1 METAMTAIDN
11 TPQNKNFLS
20 PLNFQFQLKRAPN
33 VNFFIQKIS
42 LPSIAVPEIEIPT
55 MFNYIPEPGNKL
67 SYGELDITFKVD
79 EDFANYLEIHNWI
92 RAITFPEKFEEY
104 ATIAKNPEYTGDG
117 IRSDISLIVLNSVK
131 KPNFE
136 VVFRGAYPTALSG
149 VDFDTTLDDVQY
161 LTTTASFKYML
172 FDINKIT

>member
-1 METAMTAIDN
+1 MSAITD
-11 TPQNKNFLS
+11 TPQNKNFLN

-42 LPSIAVPEIEIPT
+42 LPSIDSPQIEIPT

-67 SYGELDITFKVD
+67 IYGDLEITFKID
-79 EDFANYLEIHNWI
+79 EDFNNYLEIHNWI
-92 RAITFPEKFEEY
+92 RALTFPEKFAEY
-104 ATIAKNPEYTGDG
+104 ASISNNPSYTGDG
-117 IRSDISLIVLNSVK
+117 IRSDISLIVLNSTK

-136 VVFRGAYPTALSG
+136 ITFREAYPISLSG
-149 VDFDTTLDDVQY
+149 VEFDTTLEDVQY

-172 FDINKIT
+172 YDITKIV